1 MDDIKWLNS
10 WSRQFLENGYLPEG
24 VTPEKRINDIADAFA
39 VNLITQGLDK
49 GKADTIANKFY
60 DNMCNGYYSL
70 SSPVW
75 ANYGTARA
83 MPVSCF
89 GHNMDDTMDDI
100 LTSVAETGQL
110 IRNGGGTS
118 GYFGN
123 LRSRGSP
130 ISIGGY
136 SNGPVHFMSMFDSVS
151 SIISQSNVRRGY
163 FTPYLNADHP
173 DIMEFLEIGLE
184 GNTIQDMTT
193 GVVCS
198 DRFMANVKNGIS
210 NTRKVWSKI
219 LQTRNEIGYPY
230 IMFSG
235 NANNGKPKWYKDQNR
250 EIVASNMCAEIM
262 LPSTS
267 EETFVCVLSS
277 MNLLHYDK
285 WKGTDAVEVLFYF
298 LDTVN
303 EEFVRKSKNV
313 PFIERARNFA
323 KRHKA
328 LGLGVL
334 GLASYYQS
342 KMIPFE
348 SKEAARLNYEMFKLL
363 DERTKEASK
372 QLAIWFGESE
382 VTKGTGYRNATR
394 IALAPTKSSSFI
406 LGQVSPSIEPIWAN
420 AYIHDLAKIK
430 VTVKNTYLADLLDK
444 HGTNNSEVWDS
455 IMRRDGSVQHLD
467 FLSDNEK
474 AVFKTFAE
482 INPETIINL
491 AAIRQDFIDQG
502 QSLNLM
508 IDPQTPAKEINRLMY
523 LAWESGLK
531 SLYYQHNINAAQ
543 ALLRSKT
550 CEACQA

>member
-1 MDDIKWLNS
+1 MTVSI
-10 WSRQFLENGYLPEG
+10 RYLMS
-24 VTPEKRINDIADAFA
+24 N
-39 VNLITQGLDK
+39 
-49 GKADTIANKFY
+49 NK
-60 DNMCNGYYSL
+60 
-70 SSPVW
+70 
-75 ANYGTARA
+75 
-83 MPVSCF
+83 
-89 GHNMDDTMDDI
+89 
-100 LTSVAETGQL
+100 
-110 IRNGGGTS
+110 
-118 GYFGN
+118 
-123 LRSRGSP
+123 
-130 ISIGGY
+130 
-136 SNGPVHFMSMFDSVS
+136 
-151 SIISQSNVRRGY
+151 
-163 FTPYLNADHP
+163 
-173 DIMEFLEIGLE
+173 
-184 GNTIQDMTT
+184 
-193 GVVCS
+193 
-198 DRFMANVKNGIS
+198 
-210 NTRKVWSKI
+210 
-219 LQTRNEIGYPY
+219 
-230 IMFSG
+230 
-235 NANNGKPKWYKDQNR
+235 
-250 EIVASNMCAEIM
+250 AEIM

-285 WKGTDAVEVLFYF
+285 WKDTDAVEVLFYF

-372 QLAIWFGESE
+372 QLATWFGESE

-430 VTVKNTYLADLLDK
+430 VTVKNTYLMDLLDK
-444 HGTNNSEVWDS
+444 HGTNNNEVWDS

-491 AAIRQDFIDQG
+491 AAVRQDFIDQG

>member
-250 EIVASNMCAEIM
+250 EIVASNMC
-262 LPSTS
+262 
-267 EETFVCVLSS
+267 
-277 MNLLHYDK
+277 
-285 WKGTDAVEVLFYF
+285 
-298 LDTVN
+298 
-303 EEFVRKSKNV
+303 
-313 PFIERARNFA
+313 
-323 KRHKA
+323 
-328 LGLGVL
+328 
-334 GLASYYQS
+334 
-342 KMIPFE
+342 
-348 SKEAARLNYEMFKLL
+348 KL
-363 DERTKEASK
+363 
-372 QLAIWFGESE
+372 
-382 VTKGTGYRNATR
+382 V
-394 IALAPTKSSSFI
+394 
-406 LGQVSPSIEPIWAN
+406 
-420 AYIHDLAKIK
+420 
-430 VTVKNTYLADLLDK
+430 
-444 HGTNNSEVWDS
+444 
-455 IMRRDGSVQHLD
+455 HL
-467 FLSDNEK
+467 
-474 AVFKTFAE
+474 V
-482 INPETIINL
+482 
-491 AAIRQDFIDQG
+491 
-502 QSLNLM
+502 
-508 IDPQTPAKEINRLMY
+508 
-523 LAWESGLK
+523 
-531 SLYYQHNINAAQ
+531 
-543 ALLRSKT
+543 
-550 CEACQA
+550 